1 MKTLGHLY
9 THIFSRSK
17 VFALLLVLSS
27 SVYALFVI
35 PMWLQKGYL
44 EDVAAYLAGN
54 ATLAAL
60 LISLVV
66 LYLAR
71 SITGGFLVPFG
82 HAKDLYYEY
91 AITRNVL
98 LSQHRVNNE
107 ILLDYYEAAPV
118 FNLMAR
124 ARTALTSGALRE
136 AVNTVGSTL
145 TLTMSLTA
153 MISALYLLGPLF
165 ALISMVSII
174 PIFVEQL
181 VFADRFFQLRRAI
194 VEKRRRQDQCVKH
207 IVAREYALETRVSGA
222 SEYFQQQWESY
233 RQEIAGAEMKLHR
246 GKLGFDL
253 LLNLVKSVSVAAV
266 IALGVVYMSQGTLT
280 IGAFS
285 AVVSILAGLHASTGY
300 FITQIS
306 SLYAQWKELREVT
319 DYYELERDD
328 GSCGS
333 LSTADTIRLEQVSY
347 RYPGSEDFAVKGV
360 SAQFRPGER
369 VAILGA
375 NGAGKTT
382 LVNLILGLYRP
393 TSGVVSYGQQDLA
406 AADKSALYSRMSAVF
421 QDFGLYKLSIA
432 DNVRFGDLEATP
444 TDDDIC
450 GALTQAGFSLEEYD
464 NGANTFIGK
473 EFNGAELSRGQAQ
486 QVAIAR
492 CYYNRRADIVVID
505 EPTAALDPIAEE
517 KLYREFLGLA
527 GNKTAFIISHRLG
540 SVKVADR
547 ILVMDSGTIV
557 KDGTHEE
564 LLVLNG
570 IYAEMYRQQAGLYE
584 RESV

>member
-54 ATLAAL
+54 TGLAAL
-60 LISLVV
+60 LMSLVV

-71 SITGGFLVPFG
+71 SLTGGFLVPFG

-91 AITRNVL
+91 AITRNVF

-107 ILLDYYEAAPV
+107 ILLDYYEAARV
-118 FNLMAR
+118 FNLMER

-136 AVNTVGSTL
+136 TVNTIGSILTL
-145 TLTMSLTA
+145 TLSLTA

-165 ALISMVSII
+165 ALISTVSII

-181 VFADRFFQLRRAI
+181 VFADRFFQLRKTI

-207 IVAREYALETRVSGA
+207 IVGREYALETRVSGA
-222 SEYFQQQWESY
+222 SEYFQQQWEAY

-246 GKLGFDL
+246 SKLGFDL

-266 IALGVVYMSQGTLT
+266 IALGAVSMSRGQLS
-280 IGAFS
+280 IGGFS
-285 AVVSILAGLHASTGY
+285 AVISILAGLHASTGY
-300 FITQIS
+300 FISQIS
-306 SLYAQWKELREVT
+306 SIYGQYKELREVT
-319 DYYELERDD
+319 AYYELDRDT
-328 GSCGS
+328 GSCQS
-333 LSTADTIRLEQVSY
+333 LPTAAAISLDQVSY
-347 RYPGSEDFAVKGV
+347 RYPGRESFAVRDV
-360 SAQFRPGER
+360 SARFEPGER

-382 LVNLILGLYRP
+382 LVNLILGLYHP
-393 TSGVVSYGQQDLA
+393 TSGVISYGQQDIA

-421 QDFGLYKLSIA
+421 QDFGVYKQTIA

-450 GALTQAGFSLEEYD
+450 GALTQAGFSLEEYGD
-464 NGANTFIGK
+464 SANTFIGK
-473 EFNGAELSRGQAQ
+473 EFNGVELSRGQAQ
-486 QVAIAR
+486 KVAIAR
-492 CYYNRRADIVVID
+492 CYYNQRADIVVID

-517 KLYREFLGLA
+517 KLYRRFLELA
-527 GNKTAFIISHRLG
+527 GKKTTFIISHRLG

-547 ILVMDSGTIV
+547 ILVMDSATIV
-557 KDGTHEE
+557 EDGTHEE
-564 LLVLNG
+564 LLRQGG
-570 IYAEMYRQQAGLYE
+570 IYAEMYRQQAGLYD
-584 RESV
+584 R